1 MYHMEMDYTV
11 FTYALI
17 IFVSE
22 YYVRKYTLIS
32 IRQFLLYK
40 VLGSKMN
47 KKEWS
52 FFDSAFARLYQAS
65 HVCLEKNNKQRKS
78 AMEP

>member
-22 YYVRKYTLIS
+22 YYVRKYTLIFHWAIFILQS
-32 IRQFLLYK
+32 VGLENEWKGMIIFR
-40 VLGSKMN
+40 LGFCQTLPGLSCLFR
-47 KKEWS
+47 KK
-52 FFDSAFARLYQAS
+52 Q
-65 HVCLEKNNKQRKS
+65 
-78 AMEP
+78 